1 MSRYDEVTSANSRS
15 QLLELLSSLSHI
27 KVSRLIKLSL
37 LSSDIIWQLEIEYE
51 FFKAAKAWRGYT
63 ILEFKFVIPGYMTS
77 CLGIHM

>member
-51 FFKAAKAWRGYT
+51 FFKAVKAWREYI

-77 CLGIHM
+77 